1 MAIAKEAGFMISPE
15 DLTKAQSEVSD
26 EELEAAAGGAGV
38 ACQQSC
44 GAWSINSV
52 RAFACM

>member
-1 MAIAKEAGFMISPE
+1 MISPE

-26 EELEAAAGGAGV
+26 EELEVAAGGAGV